1 MCLVQGKTRRGWS
14 VKSHLIKPFHGA
26 CKISD
31 YFLKDCVTILHCQ
44 HQSMNVTHV
53 TIFEYDHC
61 ILNMAGCVLLSQE
74 DSARINFEPLLGYF
88 QKSLELCHFLV
99 GLDKILHL
107 PQGRVIEVNGE
118 A

>member
-1 MCLVQGKTRRGWS
+1 MCLVQGKTRRGRS

-31 YFLKDCVTILHCQ
+31 YFLKDCVIILHCQ

-53 TIFEYDHC
+53 IIFEYDHC
-61 ILNMAGCVLLSQE
+61 ILNMVGDVLLSQE
-74 DSARINFEPLLGYF
+74 DSARISFEPLLVYF
-88 QKSLELCHFLV
+88 QKSLGLCHFLV

-107 PQGRVIEVNGE
+107 SQGKVIEVNRE